1 MADWTPD
8 LTLNHELLDLQH
20 VELFRGLSAAAE
32 AVDGPTAGVEAAVA
46 AVADVL
52 VTHFAAEEA
61 AMDDVLYP
69 ERTRHRSAHELFM
82 ADFLQMREELR
93 RQGPTPLVAD
103 WIRRRIPE
111 WLEFHIRVNDNP
123 LGSYLAR
130 RRLQQAAGARPAKN
144 PGRSLS

>member
-8 LTLNHELLDLQH
+8 LTLNHDLLDLQH
-20 VELFRGLSAAAE
+20 VELFRSLSAAGE

-61 AMDDVLYP
+61 VMDEALYP

-82 ADFLQMREELR
+82 ADFLQMRDELR
-93 RQGPTPLVAD
+93 RQGPTPVVAD

-111 WLEFHIRVNDNP
+111 WLEFHIRVNDHP
-123 LGSYLAR
+123 LGAYLAR
-130 RRLQQAAGARPAKN
+130 HRSQQPTRPAKD
-144 PGRSLS
+144 RSRRPS